1 MGTPDSSAA
10 SIGFYGD
17 DLVPSEITRRL
28 DCEPTVGVAKGGTGI
43 TEMGVEK
50 VALTGAWRIVAA
62 RRAPADLDAQIR
74 HLLSGFNNDLEAWRS
89 LAGRFRGRVFCGLFL
104 ASANDGLTLQPETLL
119 MIGERGLML
128 DLDIYEQPEA
138 G

>member
-1 MGTPDSSAA
+1 MCSS
-10 SIGFYGD
+10 
-17 DLVPSEITRRL
+17 DL
-28 DCEPTVGVAKGGTGI
+28 
-43 TEMGVEK
+43 
-50 VALTGAWRIVAA
+50 
-62 RRAPADLDAQIR
+62 AQIR